1 MSLPAPLRVNLEQP
15 MPILIFY
22 TTAVVDAQGRTHFLP
37 DIYGHDKKLAEALA
51 KRPAKLP

>member
-1 MSLPAPLRVNLEQP
+1 